1 MSVTAHAKRRRAAA
15 RRSIVLANR
24 RTLSHNRDEF
34 KNSEQRQRASDAAAL
49 SDSEAGRAVRAAAM
63 ATSKKPRR
71 HKARFDAR
79 IFRATRAASF
89 RTRLSA
95 HIANAASQAS
105 RWKRRAYV
113 SWRA

>member
-1 MSVTAHAKRRRAAA
+1 MSATARVQRRRAAA
-15 RRSIVLANR
+15 HLRIPLAIP

-34 KNSEQRQRASDAAAL
+34 KNSEQRRRAGDAQAL
-49 SDSEAGRAVRAAAM
+49 SDSEAGAFIMKAAV
-63 ATSKKPRR
+63 ATSQKPRR
-71 HKARFDAR
+71 HMARFEAR
-79 IFRATRAASF
+79 FFRAARVALF

-105 RWKRRAYV
+105 RWNRRAYV